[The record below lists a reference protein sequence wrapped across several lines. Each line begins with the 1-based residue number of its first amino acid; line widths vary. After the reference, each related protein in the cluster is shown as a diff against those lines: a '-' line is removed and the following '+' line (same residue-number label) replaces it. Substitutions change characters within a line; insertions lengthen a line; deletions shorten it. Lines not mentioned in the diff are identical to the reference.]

1 MKIVTIVGAR
11 PQFIKA
17 AAISRSIQEFNKR
30 SKTRLSEKRR
40 IQEILVHTGQH
51 YDYLMD
57 KVFFEELK
65 LLKPDYHL
73 GVGSGSHGRQTGMM
87 LERIEAILQK
97 ENPKVILVYGDTNST
112 LAGALAA
119 AKLNIPIAHV
129 EAGLRS
135 YNQAMPEEINRLLT
149 DHLSTLLFCP
159 TTQSVRNLLKEGIKN
174 GETQVVKKVGDVM
187 YDSILYYSK
196 LAEEKSSI
204 LRDLDLLTVKTQN
217 SKLVTHN
224 YYLATLHRAENT
236 DDPKKLKSIFSALD
250 EIGEKTSAR
259 LRRPDEPARLRR
271 PDEPARLRR
280 PGEPARLRR
289 PGEPARLRRPGEPVI
304 LPLHPRTKKMMKV
317 YHLFSKFKNIKFIE
331 PVSYLDMLQLEKN
344 AKAILTD
351 SGGVQKEAYWFGVPC
366 FTLREE
372 TEWVETIKSKWNSLV
387 GTETKRIVKAV
398 RHMEGQGRYL
408 KKREVFGNGKAS
420 QKIVKILVGYF
431 G

>member
-30 SKTRLSEKRR
+30 SKTRLYEKRR

-57 KVFFEELK
+57 KVFFEELE
-65 LLKPDYHL
+65 LPRPDYHL
-73 GVGSGSHGRQTGMM
+73 GVGSGSHAKQTGMM
-87 LERIEAILQK
+87 LEHIEVVLEK
-97 ENPKVILVYGDTNST
+97 EEPKIVVVYGDTNST

-119 AKLNIPIAHV
+119 AKLKIPVAHV

-135 YNQAMPEEINRLLT
+135 YVRTMPEEINRLLT

-174 GETQVVKKVGDVM
+174 GGARVVKKVGDVM

-204 LRDLDLLTVKTQN
+204 LKDLGLLTVKTRT
-217 SKLVTHN
+217 SKLITHN
-224 YYLATLHRAENT
+224 YYLATLHRSENT
-236 DDPKKLKSIFSALD
+236 DDPKKLKSIFGALN

-259 LRRPDEPARLRR
+259 LRRPD
-271 PDEPARLRR
+271 
-280 PGEPARLRR
+280 
-289 PGEPARLRRPGEPVI
+289 EPVI

-351 SGGVQKEAYWFGVPC
+351 SGGVQKEAYWLRVPC
-366 FTLREE
+366 ITLRDE
-372 TEWVETIKSKWNSLV
+372 TEWIETVKTGWNVLV
-387 GTETKRIVKAV
+387 GTGTRKILRGLKYLERKTPSRKGMDLSGDGKAAEKIIQVLV
-398 RHMEGQGRYL
+398 RH
-408 KKREVFGNGKAS
+408 S
-420 QKIVKILVGYF
+420 
-431 G
+431 